1 MHPGYLVTRYDDHM
15 QRQIVLVSG
24 PPGAGKTSLAVPLAA
39 QLGFPLLT
47 KDTIKEAI
55 WDALDPP
62 PDDLIWSRRAGAAA
76 MQVLWAVAA
85 CCPQAVLE
93 ANFRPQSERERAHLT
108 ALQARVVEVY
118 CICSP
123 AEALRRYAERGPHR
137 HPTHV
142 LRTLTP
148 EALNE
153 FDRPF
158 GLGPVI
164 EVNTELPLDLEG
176 IVRQVKAELCVS

>member
-1 MHPGYLVTRYDDHM
+1 M

-24 PPGAGKTSLAVPLAA
+24 PPGAGKTTAAVPLAA
-39 QLGFPLLT
+39 QLGFPLLS

-62 PDDLIWSRRAGAAA
+62 PDDLAWSRRVGGAA
-76 MQVLWAVAA
+76 MHVVWAVAA

-93 ANFRPQSERERAHLT
+93 ANFRPHSEYQRARLT
-108 ALQARVVEVY
+108 ALDAQIVEVY
-118 CICSP
+118 CSCSP

-142 LRTLTP
+142 LRTLSA
-148 EALNE
+148 EYLAQ
-153 FDRPF
+153 FDQPF

-164 EVNTELPLDLEG
+164 AVDTEQPVE
-176 IVRQVKAELCVS
+176 IERVVEQVRAYLISATPHQRPHPAP

>member
-1 MHPGYLVTRYDDHM
+1 MN
-15 QRQIVLVSG
+15 RQIVLVSG
-24 PPGAGKTSLAVPLAA
+24 PPGAGKTTLAVPLAA
-39 QLGFPLLT
+39 ELGFPLLT

-62 PDDLIWSRRAGAAA
+62 PDDLAWSRRAGGAA

-93 ANFRPQSERERAHLT
+93 ANFRPHSERERAYLT
-108 ALQARVVEVY
+108 GLQARIVEVY
-118 CICSP
+118 CACSS

-142 LRTLTP
+142 LRRLTP
-148 EALNE
+148 DALSE
-153 FDRPF
+153 FDQPF
-158 GLGPVI
+158 GLGPVV
-164 EVNTELPLDLEG
+164 EVNTEVSLDLEG
-176 IVRQVKAELCVS
+176 IVSQVRAHLAVS

>member
-1 MHPGYLVTRYDDHM
+1 M

-24 PPGAGKTSLAVPLAA
+24 PPGAGKSTLAVPLAA

-62 PDDLIWSRRAGAAA
+62 PGDLAWSRRVGGAA
-76 MQVLWAVAA
+76 MEVLWAVAA

-93 ANFRPQSERERAHLT
+93 ANFRPHSELERTALT
-108 ALQARVVEVY
+108 ALQARIVEVY
-118 CICSP
+118 CVCSP
-123 AEALRRYAERGPHR
+123 AEAQHRYAERGPHR

-142 LRTLTP
+142 LRTLTTD
-148 EALNE
+148 ALNE
-153 FDRPF
+153 FDQPF

-164 EVNTELPLDLEG
+164 EVNTEQPLDLEF
-176 IVRQVKAELCVS
+176 IVRRIKADLSVF